1 MKKVLLVVADIVA
14 IVTDRRNMFRSKSYF
29 LPALQIYYLPFDNV
43 FQKPSIYFPKLVINI
58 TVSHIFA
65 ILMKLFIS
73 TKNREVND
81 L

>member
-1 MKKVLLVVADIVA
+1 MKKVLIVVADIVT
-14 IVTDRRNMFRSKSYF
+14 IVTDRRNMFKSYF
-29 LPALQIYYLPFDNV
+29 LPALQIYHLPFDNV